1 MEETVEMVEEKEM
14 PMASYTWMHEGA
26 KLEAADREGLVLW
39 AKGVMDSLTHLYPKD
54 SLVNP
59 RKKK

>member
-1 MEETVEMVEEKEM
+1 
-14 PMASYTWMHEGA
+14 MHEGA
-26 KLEAADREGLVLW
+26 KFEAADREGLVLW

-59 RKKK
+59 KKKK